1 VQFSDTERKRTA
13 RVSMGKMDMWT
24 VLEIIERKNKENKRK
39 K

>member
-13 RVSMGKMDMWT
+13 RVSVGKMGMWT
-24 VLEIIERKNKENKRK
+24 VLGIKERRNKENRRK